1 VASDDRNELERLRRQ
16 LEAVTAERDRLL
28 AENSR
33 LLQTTSES
41 LGVSPPDFNSA
52 LGNASIA
59 TQRATEAVRAI
70 NDEALLPDKVRLF
83 RSLFRGREDVFAR
96 LWWSKKSHKIGYSP
110 ACSHRWDP
118 VLCGAPSVKCGDCAN
133 RDFTPVSDAVIQYHL
148 EGRHTI
154 GIYPLLQDDT
164 CHLLAIDFDKES
176 WMEDTAAFLGTCQR
190 MGIPAAVER
199 SRSGNG
205 AHVWVF
211 FSEAVPASA
220 ARKLGSYLLTETMSC
235 HHQLGMDSYD
245 RLFPNQDNLPKRG
258 FGNLIALPLQKE
270 PAEKGNSPFW
280 DEDLKPHKDQWA
292 FLASITRLDTSALE
306 ELVRT
311 AIRSGQV
318 VGVRIPSDG
327 EEEQPWAVMAPRG
340 SKEPPVAGSP
350 PTQVKVVMGNLL
362 YVEKEGLPSSL
373 LNRVKR
379 LAAFQNPEF
388 YKRQSLRLSTALT
401 PRVICCAE
409 EFPRHLGIPRG
420 CLDQLQE
427 LL

>member
-70 NDEALLPDKVRLF
+70 NDEAPLPDKVRLF
-83 RSLFRGREDVFAR
+83 RSLFRGREDVFAK
-96 LWWSKKSHKIGYSP
+96 LWWSKKSRKIGYSP

-235 HHQLGMDSYD
+235 HHQLGMDS
-245 RLFPNQDNLPKRG
+245 
-258 FGNLIALPLQKE
+258 
-270 PAEKGNSPFW
+270 
-280 DEDLKPHKDQWA
+280 
-292 FLASITRLDTSALE
+292 
-306 ELVRT
+306 
-311 AIRSGQV
+311 
-318 VGVRIPSDG
+318 
-327 EEEQPWAVMAPRG
+327 
-340 SKEPPVAGSP
+340 
-350 PTQVKVVMGNLL
+350 
-362 YVEKEGLPSSL
+362 
-373 LNRVKR
+373 
-379 LAAFQNPEF
+379 
-388 YKRQSLRLSTALT
+388 
-401 PRVICCAE
+401 
-409 EFPRHLGIPRG
+409 
-420 CLDQLQE
+420 
-427 LL
+427 